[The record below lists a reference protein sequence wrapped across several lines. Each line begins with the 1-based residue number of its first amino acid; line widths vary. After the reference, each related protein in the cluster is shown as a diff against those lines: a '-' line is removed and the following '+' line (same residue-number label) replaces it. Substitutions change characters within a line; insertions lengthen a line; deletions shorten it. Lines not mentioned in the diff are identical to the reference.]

1 MEKRDARTLGREA
14 QQELRNQA
22 IRLRTQNKTYPE
34 IAEALGVYPTTVCR
48 WCRKYQA
55 GGSPAIKL
63 RARGRK
69 AGSGRTLAPAQEQHI
84 KGLIRDRTPEQA
96 KLDFALWNR
105 RAIQQLIEQEFGLP
119 MPIRT
124 VGQYLQRWGYTPQ
137 KPLRRAYERNPEA
150 VNRWLK
156 RDYPQIVAEAREQGG
171 EIHWAD
177 ETGLRSDT
185 QHGRRRSTAL
195 ISSITNQGK
204 VRFMIH
210 DGGMNAALMIK
221 FMKRLI
227 RDAGRKVFLIL
238 DNLRVHPGKA
248 VKQWLVEHRDAIE
261 ARYLPS

>member
-1 MEKRDARTLGREA
+1 
-14 QQELRNQA
+14 
-22 IRLRTQNKTYPE
+22 
-34 IAEALGVYPTTVCR
+34 
-48 WCRKYQA
+48 
-55 GGSPAIKL
+55 
-63 RARGRK
+63 
-69 AGSGRTLAPAQEQHI
+69 
-84 KGLIRDRTPEQA
+84 LIRDRTPEQV

-105 RAIQQLIEQEFGLP
+105 RAIQQLIEREFGLP

-124 VGQYLQRWGYTPQ
+124 VGQYLQRWGYTPR

-150 VNRWLK
+150 VDRWLK
-156 RDYPQIVAEAREQGG
+156 REYPQIVAEAGEQGG

-185 QHGRRRSTAL
+185 QHGRSTAL

-204 VRFMIH
+204 VRFMIY

-238 DNLRVHPGKA
+238 DNLRIHHGKA

-261 ARYLPS
+261 ARYLPSYSPPS